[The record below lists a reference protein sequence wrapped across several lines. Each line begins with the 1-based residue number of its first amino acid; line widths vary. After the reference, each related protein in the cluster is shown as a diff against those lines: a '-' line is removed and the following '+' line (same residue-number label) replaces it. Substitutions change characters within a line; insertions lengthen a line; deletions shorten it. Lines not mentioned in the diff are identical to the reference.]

1 MSTDIIPTEPL
12 LDAAEEAA
20 LDAFCAANQGLGSLP
35 ALAVFLVKRFGV
47 ALECDPDIVAGFAA
61 DGSNLPGSA
70 QAVGRPVSAR
80 ECAVL
85 LRACSQANIPV
96 TLSGG
101 KSNLTGSATPEGGVV
116 LSLVRLVPDN
126 GARAA
131 VVTVDTAD
139 RAACAPVGM
148 ILEDF
153 RRDVRRLTAGAF
165 QYPVDPTSRADATI
179 GGTVACNAS
188 GFTPGPSGAT
198 RDWVRAL
205 DLVLPDG
212 SLVRAKRGQYVSRGG
227 RFVLDGRAGERDWP
241 VPRYSRPVIKN
252 AGGPFSAPD
261 GTMDFIDLVVGSEG
275 LFGVVTACTLGL
287 CDSPETVLDLFFSLA
302 DESAALTFYRHVCV
316 YLHGNLGGLG
326 ALEYFGV
333 NCLNHMDHRELL
345 FKGTDQ
351 VGVYVQVPVR
361 GRSIDEVAEEWLGV
375 IAASG
380 CVVADEAVLLLDSE
394 RNRTLFMEAR
404 HSLPARALE
413 VVKQRGAFTIMTD
426 TVVPPGRF
434 GEFLAF
440 THALLRD
447 AGMEYLAF
455 GHLGDCHLHFTLL
468 PQQAQVA
475 RGVELYDAI
484 VAKSAELGGVYSGEH
499 GTGKRKRQDFLRC
512 YGPAAVEDVRRCK
525 RAVDPSHVLN
535 RGNVIAFAPFAG

>member
-1 MSTDIIPTEPL
+1 MSTDIIRADPL
-12 LDAAEEAA
+12 LEPADEAA
-20 LDAFCAANQGLGSLP
+20 LDVFCGAKNRRDDLP
-35 ALAVFLVKRFGV
+35 AVAAFLSERLGV
-47 ALECDPDIVAGFAA
+47 TLECDPDIVAGFAT
-61 DGSNLPGSA
+61 DSSNLPGNA
-70 QAVGRPVSAR
+70 LALGRPVSSR
-80 ECAVL
+80 DCAVI

-116 LSLVRLVPDN
+116 LSLVRLADAGGVAVDPALRT
-126 GARAA
+126 AR
-131 VVTVDTAD
+131 
-139 RAACAPVGM
+139 APVGM

-153 RRDVRRLTAGAF
+153 RREVRRVTAGALC
-165 QYPVDPTSRADATI
+165 YPVDPTSRADATV

-188 GFTPGPSGAT
+188 GFTPGPTGAT
-198 RDWVRAL
+198 RDWVRAAE
-205 DLVLPDG
+205 LVLPDG
-212 SLVRAKRGQYVSRGG
+212 SFVRATRGQYVSRGG
-227 RFVLDGRAGERDWP
+227 RFVLAGRSGERDWP
-241 VPRYSRPVIKN
+241 VPRYPRPAIKN

-261 GTMDFIDLVVGSEG
+261 GMMDFVDLVVGSEG

-287 CDSPETVLDLFFSLA
+287 HESPDAALDFFFSLP
-302 DESAALTFYRHVCV
+302 DEAAALAFYRQVCV
-316 YLHGNLGGLG
+316 HLRGDLAGLG

-333 NCLNHMDHRELL
+333 NCLHHMDHRELL

-351 VGVYVQVPVR
+351 VGVYAQVPVQ
-361 GRSIDEVAEEWLGV
+361 GRSMDEVAEEWLGV
-375 IAASG
+375 IDSSG
-380 CVVADEAVLLLDSE
+380 CGVTDEAVMLLDSD

-426 TVVPPGRF
+426 TVVPSARF
-434 GEFLAF
+434 AEFLAF

-468 PQQAQVA
+468 PRQDQLA

-484 VAKSAELGGVYSGEH
+484 VAKSADLGGVYSGEH
-499 GTGKRKRQDFLRC
+499 GTGKRKRGDFLRC

-525 RAVDPSHVLN
+525 GAVDPFFVLN
-535 RGNVIAFAPFAG
+535 RGNVVAFAPFAG